1 VSNARHPGDEPSPVL
16 DATARAHH
24 AFLQGTLPRAERVT
38 WDRATPAERAQVRA
52 LVRNVLA
59 AHEIATA
66 QARLAELRQ
75 AATAARMATSQAR
88 VI

>member
-1 VSNARHPGDEPSPVL
+1 MSNAKHPGDQPSAVL

-24 AFLQGTLPRAERVT
+24 AFLQGTLPAAERVT
-38 WDRATPAERAQVRA
+38 WDHATPDQRAQVRA

-66 QARLAELRQ
+66 QARLDDLRR
-75 AATAARMATSQAR
+75 AASVGKLATSQAR